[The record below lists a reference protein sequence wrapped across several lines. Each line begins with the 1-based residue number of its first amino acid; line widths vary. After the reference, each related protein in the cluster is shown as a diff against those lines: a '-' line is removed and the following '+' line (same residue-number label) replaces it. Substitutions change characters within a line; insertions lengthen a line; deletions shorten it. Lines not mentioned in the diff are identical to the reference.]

1 MAAPAVAL
9 LEYGRGCVLPRSIL
23 PPSYEQTHGHAR
35 RIELASDRQIR
46 ERNKISYRLNHWP
59 IWIFVFFIAPG
70 PMTFTLFEQGFNAR
84 MAAWMGAVLLGTGIA
99 GLMGKLPGVEPRP
112 YIIRFTEDRP
122 NPLYRR
128 ICYTMAWSEA
138 ITFAVLN
145 ITGLVWAIVTGE
157 WRLRQI
163 YELAYFPLAGSIW
176 ILGAL
181 GQLPRVKPST
191 KGEGHER
198 RYFYGSVW
206 AVCIAQP
213 VLWFMWKVLP
223 RSRPSD
229 AIKLAIFVGIL
240 IWVGNLARR
249 GLLPRTRPIVPG
261 ELAVSD

>member
-1 MAAPAVAL
+1 M
-9 LEYGRGCVLPRSIL
+9 LPRSIL
-23 PPSYEQTHGHAR
+23 PPSYEQVHGHAR

-46 ERNKISYRLNHWP
+46 ARNKASYRLNHWP

-70 PMTFTLFEQGFNAR
+70 PMTFTLFEQGFNAK
-84 MAAWMGAVLLGTGIA
+84 MAAWMGAVLLATGIA
-99 GLMGKLPGVEPRP
+99 GLFGKLPGVEPRP

-145 ITGLVWAIVTGE
+145 IAGLVYAIATGE
-157 WRLRQI
+157 WRLRQF
-163 YELAYFPLAGSIW
+163 YEAAYFPIAGSIW
-176 ILGAL
+176 ALGAL
-181 GQLPRVKPST
+181 GLLPRVKRST

-213 VLWFMWKVLP
+213 VLWFLWRVLP
-223 RSRPSD
+223 RTQAFD
-229 AIKLAIFVGIL
+229 VLKLLVFVAILA
-240 IWVGNLARR
+240 WVGNMARR